1 MNTTLTNNTHIVYT
15 SSRAM
20 NVEGD
25 GTSNK
30 VEKTPELKAREAA
43 EFLDED
49 QWWKRHGLR

>member
-20 NVEGD
+20 DVEGD

-49 QWWKRHGLR
+49 QWWKR